1 MTLQEETLRK
11 GKSVHPTLQNTES
24 HCRLQQLFLHIKTL
38 SSGSLEAVKLGGRGE
53 KGKKNTMSRLVQ
65 FWAQFYC
72 PGSQCLREQRLFAAE
87 TPRLWKVIPTPWF
100 HPLQQC
106 RPPAKALATSFVS
119 KLEKRCSGCRKRES
133 ACFVTEEGFKLNHI
147 HIPRHIHTDLWNS
160 LGKRCSRTSDSLKA
174 MKCKSCLLPFLLPAE
189 NSRPDPKSHLKSS
202 LWFLFGLDLSLC
214 THRYE
219 GKKKE
224 GKGKKIKN

>member
-1 MTLQEETLRK
+1 MTLQEETLQK

-106 RPPAKALATSFVS
+106 RPPAKALARSFVS
-119 KLEKRCSGCRKRES
+119 KLEKRCSGCRK
-133 ACFVTEEGFKLNHI
+133 GN
-147 HIPRHIHTDLWNS
+147 
-160 LGKRCSRTSDSLKA
+160 
-174 MKCKSCLLPFLLPAE
+174 LPALLQK
-189 NSRPDPKSHLKSS
+189 RA
-202 LWFLFGLDLSLC
+202 LSLIIYTFRGTSTQTC
-214 THRYE
+214 ETASANAVLVLQ
-219 GKKKE
+219 
-224 GKGKKIKN
+224 IL